1 MEAFS
6 NFLNKTKGRDMI
18 EMWLD
23 IRELEVMEEDCRM
36 SDATSFD
43 YTDGD
48 NPPTTQQF
56 VQIQPQNHLR
66 KHLELKY
73 SHMLAGDVTKKAQT
87 LTDVKCL
94 AFHRLMT
101 YWLPRYLLQIS
112 THTSADK

>member
-43 YTDGD
+43 YADGD
-48 NPPTTQQF
+48 NPPTTQQY

-73 SHMLAGDVTKKAQT
+73 SHMLAGDGTKKAQT